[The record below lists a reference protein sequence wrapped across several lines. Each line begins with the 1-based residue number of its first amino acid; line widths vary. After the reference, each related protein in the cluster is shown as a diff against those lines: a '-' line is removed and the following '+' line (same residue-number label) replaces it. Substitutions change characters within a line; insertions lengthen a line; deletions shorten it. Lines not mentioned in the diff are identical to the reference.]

1 MIDKS
6 DGKFS
11 NRDLIEILERVGD
24 GIVAFDR
31 ELNYVYVNETAG
43 KLLGRSP
50 SDLIGKNYWTE
61 YPEARGTKFAN
72 AYVKALETN
81 KTIVVNEY
89 FEPWD
94 RWFANKIFPS
104 ESGITI
110 LFYETTGDRDVEL
123 SLQES
128 EKHLKKI
135 LDHLPVG
142 VAVNTA
148 FPKVEFVYMNKLF
161 PGYYC
166 TTREKLKDPDSFWD
180 AVYEDPVFREE
191 IKQRV
196 LNDIASGETE
206 QMQWHEVPITRDGVV
221 QKYITANCIPLP
233 NSNLVV
239 SVVTDETSRVKNQR
253 ALRNIEEMN
262 RKRLEELVEER
273 TAQLI
278 ASNKELEAF
287 SYSVSHDLR
296 APLRAIT
303 GFTRILSEDH
313 AGDLGTE
320 GKRICGIISDSALKM
335 GQLIDDLL
343 HFSRISRKEMSISII
358 DMGAMANSIYH
369 EVTTSE
375 QRERITFMDDVPH
388 KCEGD
393 PNMMRLVW
401 SNLISNAV
409 KFSSKKEKP
418 VISVWSDREN
428 DEIKYYIRDNGAG
441 FDMKYKEK
449 LFGVFQRLHAANE
462 FDGTGV
468 GLALVQ
474 RIIHKHGGTIDAISE
489 PGKGATFV
497 FTLLKNGGGY
507 IFKGERW
514 KNI

>member
-1 MIDKS
+1 MINKT
-6 DGKFS
+6 DGMFS

-31 ELNYVYVNETAG
+31 ELNYVYVNEAAG

-50 SDLIGKNYWTE
+50 SDLIGKNYWAE

-81 KTIVVNEY
+81 KPVIVNDY

-104 ESGITI
+104 EGGITI

-135 LDHLPVG
+135 LDNLPVG

-148 FPKVEFVYMNKLF
+148 FPKVDFVYMNKLF
-161 PGYYC
+161 PEFYC
-166 TTREKLKDPDSFWD
+166 TTSEQLKDPDSFWE

-191 IKQRV
+191 MKQKV
-196 LNDIASGETE
+196 LDDISSGETE
-206 QMQWHEVPITRDGVV
+206 KMQWYEVPITRDGVV
-221 QKYITANCIPLP
+221 QKYISANGIPLP
-233 NSNLVV
+233 DSNLVV
-239 SVVTDETSRVKNQR
+239 SVVMDETVRVKTAN
-253 ALRNIEEMN
+253 ALRNIEERN
-262 RKRLEELVEER
+262 RKRLEELVDER
-273 TAQLI
+273 TTQLI
-278 ASNKELEAF
+278 AANKELEAF

-296 APLRAIT
+296 APLRAVT

-313 AGDLGTE
+313 AADLGPE
-320 GKRICGIISDSALKM
+320 GKRICAIIADSASKM

-343 HFSRISRKEMSISII
+343 HFSRISRKEMSISGI
-358 DMGAMANSIYH
+358 DMGAMVNSIYH
-369 EVTTSE
+369 EVTTKE

-388 KCEGD
+388 HCDGD

-418 VISVWSDREN
+418 VISIWSDSEN

-474 RIIHKHGGTIDAISE
+474 RIIHKHGGTIDATSE
-489 PGKGATFV
+489 PGMGATFI
-497 FTLLKNGGGY
+497 FTLPKIGGGY
-507 IFKGERW
+507 IFKGEKW
-514 KNI
+514 KTI